1 MLSVGDND
9 IERSHTPPPRR
20 NIPIYRSDSDVSVVS
35 TAAPEKPPRRKSP
48 SPKQSIHLNHSV
60 ENARPCATSASE
72 DTNDTIVVD
81 PHTHRLWAK
90 LSLYRRLAAL
100 KAVFCV
106 MCIAAT
112 VHWAYM
118 LRDDDENSPNMWKY
132 YTGLVENEQFYLVGR
147 LLSDIFV
154 CILGIGAA
162 MWTRKSILVVPCCV
176 IETFFLMYRG
186 VRWAIREPQ
195 RGTYRR
201 EEIAFIGCEFAIPLL
216 WTLEALL
223 VGGTLQAMRTVDRS
237 HRYSQPPVIIL
248 TMKNDGE
255 ESVQIEID

>member
-1 MLSVGDND
+1 MLSVTDSD
-9 IERSHTPPPRR
+9 LERSHTPPPRCST
-20 NIPIYRSDSDVSVVS
+20 PIFRTVDPHQK
-35 TAAPEKPPRRKSP
+35 APPRHGSP
-48 SPKQSIHLNHSV
+48 SPKQSMRLKPREAAKPH
-60 ENARPCATSASE
+60 EASASE
-72 DTNDTIVVD
+72 DTNDTMVVD

-100 KAVFCV
+100 RAVFCLL
-106 MCIAAT
+106 CIADT

-118 LRDDDENSPNMWKY
+118 LRDDDDTSPNMWKY

-162 MWTRKSILVVPCCV
+162 MWTRKSVLVVPCCV
-176 IETFFLMYRG
+176 VETFFLIG

-195 RGTYRR
+195 RGSYRR

-237 HRYSQPPVIIL
+237 HRYSQPPVIVL
-248 TMKNDGE
+248 TVKNDE
-255 ESVQIEID
+255 NDESVQIEID